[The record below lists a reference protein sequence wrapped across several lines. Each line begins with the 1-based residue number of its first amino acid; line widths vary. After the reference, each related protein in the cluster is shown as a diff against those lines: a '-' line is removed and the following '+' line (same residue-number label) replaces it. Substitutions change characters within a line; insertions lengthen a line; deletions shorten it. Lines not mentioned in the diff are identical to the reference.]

1 MPRTGISIAAACTVL
16 LPALAAAADAPVL
29 PAPAVSAGSMLQMVL
44 GLAIVLAMILALAWI
59 VRRIGL
65 PGSGPSGTIKVIA
78 GAPVGQRERVVLVEV
93 AGTWLVVGVAP
104 GRVSALHSMPR
115 AELPQAPAAAPGT
128 VPFADWLKR
137 MMEQRRAG

>member
-1 MPRTGISIAAACTVL
+1 MPRTTLPIAAASSAL
-16 LPALAAAADAPVL
+16 LPALARAADV
-29 PAPAVSAGSMLQMVL
+29 PAPAVSAGGMLQMVL
-44 GLAIVLAMILALAWI
+44 GLAIVLGMILGLAWI
-59 VRRIGL
+59 VRRLGL

-78 GAPVGQRERVVLVEV
+78 GAPVGQRERVVLVEI

-104 GRVSALHSMPR
+104 GRVSALHTMPR
-115 AELPQAPAAAPGT
+115 AELPQQAPAAAPGT